1 MEILE
6 VIAMILL
13 RYAIIDGNIV
23 IITAMTSSSI
33 IIAIILSKI
42 IFNEKIDIRKW
53 ILIILIVLALVTL
66 SVISI

>member
-66 SVISI
+66 SAISI